1 MKEVFSKMVADAGS
15 MKDKYSQEVQAK
27 IAEFKGKSFSDI
39 AKG

>member
-1 MKEVFSKMVADAGS
+1 MVADAGS
-15 MKDKYSQEVQAK
+15 MKDKYSQEVQTK